1 MPSTPKKKSE
11 SNTPPAVPKR
21 LVPSDQKRQSVKP
34 KLFEEANEVHHKEF
48 SIPSGKGT
56 PLGDLE
62 NIAHQLNAHKAHDPL
77 MVLLHNVCLGGRVA
91 KRTAVKSNLLKFN
104 GVDVKANNYR
114 QHLESKLARHRMPD
128 LRNVGHFF
136 GVETTGTKEELIKRL
151 SDYLEKPVDSAHVW
165 EGPKTEDKP
174 AKSRSRSSSPAK
186 KRSTK
191 PKAKRAPRK
200 KPAPREKHVSPPIDD
215 LSSKKY
221 NTYDDIFQKYN
232 TDDLLNFV
240 RREKLVGAGSRKK
253 EVIHSIL
260 RFQQTGERGSRKVA
274 KKRNSP
280 KKKIEKKN

>member
-1 MPSTPKKKSE
+1 LQKK
-11 SNTPPAVPKR
+11 
-21 LVPSDQKRQSVKP
+21 
-34 KLFEEANEVHHKEF
+34 
-48 SIPSGKGT
+48 
-56 PLGDLE
+56 
-62 NIAHQLNAHKAHDPL
+62 
-77 MVLLHNVCLGGRVA
+77 
-91 KRTAVKSNLLKFN
+91 TAVKSNLLKFN
-104 GVDVKANNYR
+104 GVDVKANNHR

-136 GVETTGTKEELIKRL
+136 GVETSGTKEELVKRL
-151 SDYLEKPVDSAHVW
+151 ADYLEKPVDSAHVW
-165 EGPKTEDKP
+165 EGPKSEDKP
-174 AKSRSRSSSPAK
+174 AKKSRSRSASPAK
-186 KRSTK
+186 KSQPNQK
-191 PKAKRAPRK
+191 KSSEPKAKRSPRK